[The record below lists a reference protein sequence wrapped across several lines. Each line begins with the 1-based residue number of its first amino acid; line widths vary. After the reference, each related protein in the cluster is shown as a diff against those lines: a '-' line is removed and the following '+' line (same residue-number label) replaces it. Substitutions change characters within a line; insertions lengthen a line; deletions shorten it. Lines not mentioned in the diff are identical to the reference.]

1 MAQDAGTKYSILRD
15 VAGGVNAG
23 KNICQTLLD
32 SLGISLPDASLD
44 ARILHHWRQ
53 IHRTIE
59 ANLHSSFCLSESR
72 QNVLT
77 TRQIFLEFACFLH
90 RSYFKNKADGRLNLA
105 YDTDAKEEYF
115 LFL

>member
-1 MAQDAGTKYSILRD
+1 MAQDAGTEDSILRD

-44 ARILHHWRQ
+44 ARILHHHWRQ

-59 ANLHSSFCLSESR
+59 ANLPSFFCLSESR

-77 TRQIFLEFACFLH
+77 TRQIFLEFAWFCA
-90 RSYFKNKADGRLNLA
+90 SI
-105 YDTDAKEEYF
+105 
-115 LFL
+115 LFQK

>member
-44 ARILHHWRQ
+44 A
-53 IHRTIE
+53 
-59 ANLHSSFCLSESR
+59 
-72 QNVLT
+72 
-77 TRQIFLEFACFLH
+77 
-90 RSYFKNKADGRLNLA
+90 
-105 YDTDAKEEYF
+105 
-115 LFL
+115 